1 MGNQLNDNF
10 TENQFEIAE
19 LAKALSNPAR
29 IAILEYII
37 QSESCIC
44 GQIVNEIGLAQATI
58 SQHLKALKKIGIIQG
73 NISGTKTC
81 YCINEDRWTEIQD
94 KLANFFKT
102 YPISIHLP

>member
-1 MGNQLNDNF
+1 MESNRKDNF

-29 IAILEYII
+29 IAILEFLIK
-37 QSESCIC
+37 SESCIC
-44 GQIVNEIGLAQATI
+44 GEIVNEIGLAQATI

-81 YCINEDRWTEIQD
+81 YCINEERWTEIQE
-94 KLANFFKT
+94 KLSNFFKT
-102 YPISIHLP
+102 YPVLKCC